1 MQADLDNIPSELKET
16 FDRLLAEHQRL
27 VNERDQIQAEN
38 LRVQTE
44 NKILREQLRLLRLEK
59 YGSRSEKL
67 SDGQLDLLDKEPSVV
82 AAEVENESNQPPVTE
97 PPAKKP
103 KRKHPGRVELP
114 AHLERREVKIACA
127 PEDCVCPHC
136 QMEKQVIGYDRSE
149 ELDVIPAYYF
159 VKVTLREKRACPRHP
174 EAGVNTAA
182 CPERILPK
190 SKLSDAT
197 IVDVLVKK
205 YGDYLPA
212 YRQSMILERDA
223 QIELSRKT
231 LVSVILK
238 AGELLK
244 ALIPGLKADLFS
256 GKYIQADETP
266 IDCQSQATPGRNH
279 QAYLWEFGRPNGPV
293 VFDFRMSR
301 AREGP
306 KEFLGGFRGF
316 LQSDGYGAY
325 AQLGEGIQYLA
336 CWAHARREFHKAH
349 LLQKLDKRPVEILD
363 LIGQLYEV
371 ETQAREKGLG
381 PSERLAVRQELSRPI
396 LDKIRERI
404 LALKSEVDFLP
415 ANQLGKACNYTLK
428 LWDRLELF
436 LKHGELEIDNNQCE
450 NSIRP
455 LAVGRKNWLHIGSE
469 QAGPLVAAIASIFET
484 CRRLKINPREYLLDA
499 LPKIAEW
506 PASKVAE
513 LSPVAWK
520 AKRAS

>member
-1 MQADLDNIPSELKET
+1 MQDALEQLPADLKET
-16 FDRLLAEHQRL
+16 FSRLLDEHQRVL
-27 VNERDQIQAEN
+27 GERDQIQTEK
-38 LRVQTE
+38 LRVQAE
-44 NKILREQLRLLRLEK
+44 NKILREQIRLLRLEK
-59 YGSRSEKL
+59 YGSRGEKL
-67 SDGQLDLLDKEPSVV
+67 SDAQLDLLDKEPSVV
-82 AAEVENESNQPPVTE
+82 AAEIENESNQPPEPE

-103 KRKHPGRVELP
+103 KAKHPGRVELP
-114 AHLERREVKIACA
+114 AHLERREVKIVCSPAECI
-127 PEDCVCPHC
+127 CPHC

-212 YRQSMILERDA
+212 YRQSMILARDA
-223 QIELSRKT
+223 QIDLSRKT

-244 ALIPGLKADLFS
+244 ALIPGLKQDLFS

-266 IDCQSQATPGRNH
+266 VDCQSPVTRGKNH

-293 VFDFRMSR
+293 IFDFRMSR

-306 KEFLGGFRGF
+306 KEFLQGFRGL

-325 AQLGEGIQYLA
+325 AQLGEGIEYAA
-336 CWAHARREFHKAH
+336 CWTHCRREFHKAH
-349 LLQKLDKRPVEILD
+349 LLQKLDKRPVEVLD
-363 LIGQLYEV
+363 LIGQMYEL
-371 ETQAREKGLG
+371 EKQAREKGLN
-381 PSERLAVRQELSRPI
+381 PTERLAVRQELSKPI

-404 LALKSEVDFLP
+404 LSLQGEADFLP
-415 ANQLGKACNYTLK
+415 ASQLGKACKYTLK
-428 LWDRLELF
+428 LWDRLGLF

-455 LAVGRKNWLHIGSE
+455 LAVGRRNWLHIGSE

-484 CRRLKINPREYLLDA
+484 CRRLKINPRDYLLDV

-506 PASKVAE
+506 PAARVAE

-520 AKRAS
+520 AKRTS